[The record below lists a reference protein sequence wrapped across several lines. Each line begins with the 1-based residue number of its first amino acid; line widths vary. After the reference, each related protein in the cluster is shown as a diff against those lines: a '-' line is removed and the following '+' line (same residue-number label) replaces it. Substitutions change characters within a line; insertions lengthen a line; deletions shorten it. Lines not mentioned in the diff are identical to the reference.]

1 MSTIDLNFIVANGEE
16 LHTDAS
22 LFFSD
27 KNGKVH
33 EPVIEITSD
42 KDMYDILVMAD
53 IFPSKGQARKNWT
66 RTGAEIPKGFT
77 DLTNIGK
84 LRHRITILNPI
95 IVEENL

>member
-1 MSTIDLNFIVANGEE
+1 MPTIDLNFTVPNGNE
-16 LHTDAS
+16 LPTDVS

-27 KNGKVH
+27 ESGLVQ
-33 EPVIEITSD
+33 EPVIEISPD
-42 KDMYDILVMAD
+42 KDMYDILVLAG
-53 IFPSKGQARKNWT
+53 IFPSKGQAKKNWA

-95 IVEENL
+95 KGE